1 MNGHQT
7 EITTLFMKIQMKVLY
22 VKVTESMIRLN
33 WSSIPEIS
41 EYYIKFQTVN
51 QLDQVN
57 LGGR

>member
-1 MNGHQT
+1 
-7 EITTLFMKIQMKVLY
+7 MKVLY

-57 LGGR
+57 SGGR

>member
-1 MNGHQT
+1 
-7 EITTLFMKIQMKVLY
+7 MKVLY

-33 WSSIPEIS
+33 WSSLPEIS

-57 LGGR
+57 SGVDDFSIEERGGVGG